1 MNISRSLVAATMS
14 LAVACAIGC
23 SGRPSEQGTSAGPA
37 AGSSTATPGAVTNP
51 TDFPLA
57 ADDKILDAK
66 PFNQTISSQSGTLF
80 AQGAGTY
87 AGHSVIA
94 QSSGSLA
101 DAKTWL
107 GKIEQSPPAGYTFV
121 SSAARPS
128 ATEGAA
134 KFGVTY
140 AVFRNGAKGAV
151 IAVID
156 PQLAH
161 DKLQVVLSAVDKYKM
176 LPAELR
182 TSIDQNVKAKLGVS
196 VTDALDPSAPIGMT
210 VEALRTINGSD
221 KPAIVEVDATKQ
233 R

>member
-1 MNISRSLVAATMS
+1 MNISRALIVATMA
-14 LAVACAIGC
+14 LGVGCVIGC
-23 SGRPSEQGTSAGPA
+23 SGRPSGEGTSAGPNA
-37 AGSSTATPGAVTNP
+37 ATPATVMNP

-80 AQGAGTY
+80 TQGAGTY

-101 DAKTWL
+101 DVKSWLAKL
-107 GKIEQSPPAGYTFV
+107 EQSPPAGYAYV
-121 SSAARPS
+121 ASAAHPS
-128 ATEGAA
+128 AIEAAA

-151 IAVID
+151 VAVVD
-156 PQLAH
+156 PRQAH
-161 DKLQVVLSAVDKYKM
+161 DKLQIVLAALDKYKM

-182 TSIDQNVKAKLGVS
+182 TSIDENVKAKLGFS
-196 VTDALDPSAPIGMT
+196 VTQALDPSAPLGMT

-221 KPAIVEVDATKQ
+221 NPAIVEVDATKQ
-233 R
+233 